1 MSFEEEVERVTQEF
15 SGRMFEPHVRRFVE
29 ELQLEAHAISKARF
43 ERIRKMARL
52 RKEERKL
59 FKEMGK
65 RSILPKFIIM

>member
-1 MSFEEEVERVTQEF
+1 MSFEEEVEKDTQKF

-29 ELQLEAHAISKARF
+29 ELQLEAHAMDAEFSKARF

-52 RKEERKL
+52 RKEERRL

-65 RSILPKFIIM
+65 R